1 MGTTLHVVLICLCV
15 SLNFYPSHHNDSF
28 FNPPYRAAFNLDF
41 YTEVMDLTYLLD
53 HLAADP
59 FFKKFHL
66 LNTKL
71 AEVIQD
77 YSLVSFVPLN
87 VQVLQTCCRVP
98 VLTSYSCSKFFY
110 AIGIIT
116 AIMFFTTDHVVH

>member
-1 MGTTLHVVLICLCV
+1 MSCT
-15 SLNFYPSHHNDSF
+15 
-28 FNPPYRAAFNLDF
+28 AFNLDF

-59 FFKKFHL
+59 FFKKFHH
-66 LNTKL
+66 LNEKL

-87 VQVLQTCCRVP
+87 VQVCLLFGDMYFLP
-98 VLTSYSCSKFFY
+98 IEM
-110 AIGIIT
+110 APIGLGT
-116 AIMFFTTDHVVH
+116 V

>member
-1 MGTTLHVVLICLCV
+1 MYVPVSHFVLRLC
-15 SLNFYPSHHNDSF
+15 S
-28 FNPPYRAAFNLDF
+28 RAAFNLDF

-59 FFKKFHL
+59 FFKKFHH
-66 LNTKL
+66 LNEKL

-87 VQVLQTCCRVP
+87 VQVSLFAVFVILNFLSRIAKNDPQ
-98 VLTSYSCSKFFY
+98 
-110 AIGIIT
+110 
-116 AIMFFTTDHVVH
+116 

>member
-1 MGTTLHVVLICLCV
+1 MWSTLHIVLICLCI
-15 SLNFYPSHHNDSF
+15 SLNFDQLHHNDSF
-28 FNPPYRAAFNLDF
+28 LFFFFFNPLYRAAFNLDF

-87 VQVLQTCCRVP
+87 VQVL
-98 VLTSYSCSKFFY
+98 
-110 AIGIIT
+110 
-116 AIMFFTTDHVVH
+116 